1 MSEQQHPLSRLFRY
15 SRPYR
20 GRFVA
25 ALVAMLAYAGASAYV
40 AYLIKPIINKVLP
53 DADGMGFSFWA
64 GAIVAAYLVKGL
76 GS

>member
-1 MSEQQHPLSRLFRY
+1 MSDHPHPLPRLFRY

-25 ALVAMLAYAGASAYV
+25 ALAAMLAYAGASAYV

-53 DADGMGFSFWA
+53 DT
-64 GAIVAAYLVKGL
+64 V
-76 GS
+76 